1 VSDWFESWFGEEYI
15 ALYPHRDEEEAR
27 TVAEMIAQRV
37 GLPRTAHVLDLA
49 CGAGRHQRELCDHW
63 WTVGLDLSPALL
75 RVARSEDREAPLV
88 RADMRHLPFG
98 SGKFD
103 MVVNL
108 FTSFGYF
115 RDDQQHRIVLDE
127 VARVT
132 RTGGWFVLDYLNA
145 PQVRETLVPFDRQQM
160 GSRVIDQEREI
171 SHDGRYVRKT
181 ITLLDEDRTF
191 VERVRLFEPDEL
203 EELLTMTGFDVDEV
217 IGSYDGRPLERSSE
231 RAIFFA
237 RRRA

>member
-1 VSDWFESWFGEEYI
+1 MSDWFESWFGEEYI

-27 TVAEMIAQRV
+27 TVAELIAERV
-37 GLPRTAHVLDLA
+37 HLPKTAQVLDLA

-75 RVARSEDREAPLV
+75 RVARSEDRTAPLV
-88 RADMRHLPFG
+88 RADMRRLPFA
-98 SGKFD
+98 SGAYD

-115 RDDQQHRIVLDE
+115 RDDQQHGIVLDE

-132 RTGGWFVLDYLNA
+132 RAGGWFVLDFLNA
-145 PQVRETLVPFDRQQM
+145 PQVRETLVPFDRQRV
-160 GSRVIDQEREI
+160 GSRVVDQEREI
-171 SHDGRYVRKT
+171 SADGRYVRKT

-203 EELLTMTGFDVDEV
+203 ETLLIRAGFEVDEV
-217 IGSYDGRPLERSSE
+217 LGGYDGRPLERSSQ

-237 RRRA
+237 RRM

>member
-1 VSDWFESWFGEEYI
+1 MSDWFESWFGEEYI

-27 TVAEMIAQRV
+27 TVAALIAQRV
-37 GLPRTAHVLDLA
+37 QLPNTAKVLDLA
-49 CGAGRHQRELCDHW
+49 CGAGRHQRELCDRW

-75 RVARSEDREAPLV
+75 RIARSEDRTAPLV
-88 RADMRHLPFG
+88 RADMRRLPFA
-98 SGKFD
+98 SGAYD

-115 RDDQQHRIVLDE
+115 RDDRQHRIVLEE

-132 RTGGWFVLDYLNA
+132 RGGGWFVLDFLNA
-145 PQVRETLVPFDRQQM
+145 AEVRDTLVPFDRKQI
-160 GSRVIDQEREI
+160 GERVIEQEREI
-171 SHDGRYVRKT
+171 SADGRYVRKT

-203 EELLTMTGFDVDEV
+203 EELLTSAGFNVDDVL
-217 IGSYDGRPLERSSE
+217 GGYDGRRLERSSE
-231 RAIFFA
+231 RAIFLA
-237 RRRA
+237 RKR

>member
-1 VSDWFESWFGEEYI
+1 VSDWFENWFGEEYI

-27 TVAEMIAQRV
+27 VVATLIAEQV
-37 GLPRTAHVLDLA
+37 QLPNTARVLDLA

-75 RVARSEDREAPLV
+75 RVARSQDRANPLV
-88 RADMRHLPFG
+88 RADMRRLPFATG
-98 SGKFD
+98 ALD

-115 RDDQQHRIVLDE
+115 RDDAQHRVVIEE

-132 RTGGWFVLDYLNA
+132 RARGWFVLDFLNA
-145 PQVRETLVPFDRQQM
+145 PQVRSTLVPFDRKQV
-160 GSRVIDQEREI
+160 GSRVVEQEREI
-171 SHDGRYVRKT
+171 SADGRYVRKT

-191 VERVRLFEPDEL
+191 VERVRLFEPEEL
-203 EELLTMTGFDVDEV
+203 EAMMVAAGFEV
-217 IGSYDGRPLERSSE
+217 TLVFGDYDGRPLDPTTE
-231 RAIFFA
+231 RAILFA
-237 RRRA
+237 RRS

>member
-27 TVAEMIAQRV
+27 TVAELIAQRV
-37 GLPRTAHVLDLA
+37 QLPRSAQVLDLA
-49 CGAGRHQRELCDHW
+49 CGAGRHQRELCDRW

-75 RVARSEDREAPLV
+75 RIARSLDHTAPVV
-88 RADMRHLPFG
+88 RADMRRLPFAAG
-98 SGKFD
+98 VYD

-115 RDDQQHRIVLDE
+115 RDDQQHRFVLEE

-132 RTGGWFVLDYLNA
+132 RAGGWFVLDFLNA
-145 PQVRETLVPFDRQQM
+145 PQVRDTLVPFDRQQV
-160 GSRVIDQEREI
+160 GSRVVEQEREI
-171 SHDGRYVRKT
+171 SADGRYVRKT

-203 EELLTMTGFDVDEV
+203 GQLLTTAGFTVNEI
-217 IGSYDGRPLERSSE
+217 IGGYDGRALDTASE

-237 RRRA
+237 RRA

>member
-1 VSDWFESWFGEEYI
+1 MSDWFKSWFGEEYI
-15 ALYPHRDEEEAR
+15 ALYPHRDAEEAR
-27 TVAEMIAQRV
+27 TVAELIAQRV
-37 GLPRTAHVLDLA
+37 KLPQTAQVLDLA
-49 CGAGRHQRELCDHW
+49 CGAGRHQRELCDRW

-75 RVARSEDREAPLV
+75 RVARSADRDAPLV
-88 RADMRHLPFG
+88 RADMRRLSFA
-98 SGKFD
+98 SGAFD

-115 RDDQQHRIVLDE
+115 RDDQQHRIVLAE

-132 RTGGWFVLDYLNA
+132 RTGGWFVLDFLNA
-145 PQVRETLVPFDRQQM
+145 PQVRDTLVPFDRQQV

-171 SHDGRYVRKT
+171 SLDGRYVRKT

-191 VERVRLFEPDEL
+191 VERVRLFDPDEL
-203 EELLTMTGFDVDEV
+203 EALLTATGFEVDGV
-217 IGSYDGRPLERSSE
+217 IGGYDGRPLERSSE

-237 RRRA
+237 RRQ

>member
-1 VSDWFESWFGEEYI
+1 MSDWFENWFGEEYI

-27 TVAEMIAQRV
+27 VVATLIADQV
-37 GLPRTAHVLDLA
+37 QLPNTARVLDLA

-75 RVARSEDREAPLV
+75 HVARSQDRTNPLV
-88 RADMRHLPFG
+88 RADMRRLPFATG
-98 SGKFD
+98 ALD

-115 RDDQQHRIVLDE
+115 RDDAAHRVVIGE

-132 RTGGWFVLDYLNA
+132 RRGGWFVLDFLNA
-145 PQVRETLVPFDRQQM
+145 PQVRSTLVPFDRKQV
-160 GSRVIDQEREI
+160 GSRVVEQEREI
-171 SHDGRYVRKT
+171 SSDGRYVRKT

-191 VERVRLFEPDEL
+191 VERVRLFDP
-203 EELLTMTGFDVDEV
+203 EELQTLVVDAGFEVATMFGD
-217 IGSYDGRPLERSSE
+217 YDGRPLDPTTE
-231 RAIFFA
+231 RAILFA
-237 RRRA
+237 RRQ